1 MRILNYWRY
10 LMDIAKRREEIR
22 VAIDKLMLRAV
33 GNSWATYETDN
44 ILKELSSLGVVIA
57 DREAELPDYSDEAPW
72 LRDHSRLV
80 AKEMRSLGY
89 TKTHSLLEETK
100 ASLIKDASEVT
111 AIWDLTEGMNPV
123 DFVREM
129 REDKEALDEQDR

>member
-1 MRILNYWRY
+1 MT
-10 LMDIAKRREEIR
+10 EQ
-22 VAIDKLMLRAV
+22 
-33 GNSWATYETDN
+33 G
-44 ILKELSSLGVVIA
+44 LKEKRKKIDRVLCQLCNRCDWKDWEWCKSDCQALSDTKSKLSSLGVVTA
-57 DREAELPDYSDEAPW
+57 DKDAELQCQHIDNPFLGKLIIASEEAI
-72 LRDHSRLV
+72 V
-80 AKEMRSLGY
+80 GY
-89 TKTHSLLEETK
+89 TKTHSLLKETK